1 MVETHCEIWSDS
13 LIEVQ
18 PDPSMAW
25 RALDKAPGDLGVY
38 RNCFWLGAQSLIL
51 ASIIAPYWIRR
62 VRAQEVHLDNDFG
75 QLH

>member
-1 MVETHCEIWSDS
+1 
-13 LIEVQ
+13 
-18 PDPSMAW
+18 MAW